1 MIMIKNGNKALDNKV
16 VSLLILN
23 WYAINKSNK
32 KQMVIPYIRY
42 CLNFALL
49 AGCFLPKATLILSII
64 VSMIKSA
71 ATAVK
76 MIFIKIYGFIGVLG
90 EASIIRKS
98 LCGKGIVI
106 LFW

>member
-1 MIMIKNGNKALDNKV
+1 MALW
-16 VSLLILN
+16 I
-23 WYAINKSNK
+23 
-32 KQMVIPYIRY
+32 
-42 CLNFALL
+42 F
-49 AGCFLPKATLILSII
+49 FPKATLILSMI

-76 MIFIKIYGFIGVLG
+76 MIFIKIYGFIGVFW
-90 EASIIRKS
+90 EALIIRKS